1 MKNYITITLLILL
14 SYGNMSKV
22 LSQCTPEVKVI
33 TTDPRNNFDNSINLE
48 LPSKENNAYDWTSVE
63 YNVNSSNLPYATTI
77 RAPFAQVTNGPL
89 GAFLENPDV
98 QPQDGWELIAYELG
112 FDENNVAVTY
122 SVGHVYFVLYNK
134 HTGIMRV
141 FVAGNQQTPY
151 QGARISISMNG
162 SLSEIYSS
170 VLSNASDLFALDKF
184 EPEPKQ
190 NAVIPYRN
198 DPELWYFADF
208 QMSYDP
214 CTCLYESGIL
224 IYL

>member
-1 MKNYITITLLILL
+1 
-14 SYGNMSKV
+14 MS
-22 LSQCTPEVKVI
+22 
-33 TTDPRNNFDNSINLE
+33 
-48 LPSKENNAYDWTSVE
+48 
-63 YNVNSSNLPYATTI
+63 
-77 RAPFAQVTNGPL
+77 
-89 GAFLENPDV
+89 
-98 QPQDGWELIAYELG
+98 
-112 FDENNVAVTY
+112 
-122 SVGHVYFVLYNK
+122 
-134 HTGIMRV
+134 
-141 FVAGNQQTPY
+141 
-151 QGARISISMNG
+151 G